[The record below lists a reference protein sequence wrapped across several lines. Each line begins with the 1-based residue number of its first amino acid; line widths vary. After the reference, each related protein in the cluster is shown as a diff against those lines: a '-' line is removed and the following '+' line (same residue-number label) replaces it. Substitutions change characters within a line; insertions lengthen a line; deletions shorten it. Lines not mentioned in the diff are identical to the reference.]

1 MKKKDMINYISKQAL
16 DTWEELLD
24 LRVKI
29 LEINPKYL
37 KMSRHALPATWPFT
51 FYNSAYEKWLLLDIM
66 CRYGYRITANRK
78 NNCTYQT
85 YKVETGLTRPV

>member
-37 KMSRHALPATWPFT
+37 K
-51 FYNSAYEKWLLLDIM
+51 N
-66 CRYGYRITANRK
+66 
-78 NNCTYQT
+78 
-85 YKVETGLTRPV
+85 V

>member
-51 FYNSAYEKWLLLDIM
+51 FYNSAYEKWLLLDMGIELQPTEK
-66 CRYGYRITANRK
+66 IIA
-78 NNCTYQT
+78 
-85 YKVETGLTRPV
+85 LTRHIKSKRV

>member
-51 FYNSAYEKWLLLDIM
+51 FYNSAYEKRLLLDIM
-66 CRYGYRITANRK
+66 CVDMGIELQPTEKIIA
-78 NNCTYQT
+78 
-85 YKVETGLTRPV
+85 LTRHIKSKLV

>member
-1 MKKKDMINYISKQAL
+1 MKKKDMTNYISKQAL

-51 FYNSAYEKWLLLDIM
+51 FYNSAYEKRLLLDRM
-66 CRYGYRITANRK
+66 CVDMGIELQPTEKIIA
-78 NNCTYQT
+78 
-85 YKVETGLTRPV
+85 LTRHIKSKQV